1 MSRLPGF
8 GMNVFDSD
16 EENATKSEAK
26 TRRDAFL
33 ELIEFRPFLSSLM
46 NLQTG
51 NASRCLQG
59 KSGQPSGRIRR
70 QNPLDVHHGV
80 EGGKR

>member
-33 ELIEFRPFLSSLM
+33 ELIEFRPFLSIILRRCTTP
-46 NLQTG
+46 NLTEVHTG
-51 NASRCLQG
+51 NTPTPVTEMFYLC
-59 KSGQPSGRIRR
+59 
-70 QNPLDVHHGV
+70 
-80 EGGKR
+80 